1 MDTLARLL
9 FGVSNHSVREELLPW
24 FNRHKNDPMI
34 TRPGTTSAV
43 QDMAAS
49 MWAKYMVDAKFTP
62 EQQGQIVD
70 AAIARFKKAITE
82 GAEILAKM
90 REAKEAPE
98 ASQGESCAT
107 CPVEECPGKEKTG
120 TPDPDKV
127 LKDLFDR
134 MFPDIKF

>member
-9 FGVSNHSVREELLPW
+9 FEVSNHSVREELLLW

-34 TRPGTTSAV
+34 TRPGTTSAA
-43 QDMAAS
+43 QDMVAS
-49 MWAKYMVDAKFTP
+49 LWAKYMVDAKLTP
-62 EQQGQIVD
+62 EQQNQVIE
-70 AAIARFKKAITE
+70 AALARFKKAIIE
-82 GAEILAKM
+82 GAEILTKT
-90 REAKEAPE
+90 REAKDAPK